1 MDEHHSSIDFLFDII
16 ILSLLSAAS
25 GFVWGFI
32 VGYFL

>member
-1 MDEHHSSIDFLFDII
+1 MNEQYSNIDFLSGLL
-16 ILSLLSAAS
+16 ILSLFSMAS

>member
-1 MDEHHSSIDFLFDII
+1 MDEKNSNVDFLSGLL